1 MTRLD
6 PLPLKTEDEKV
17 RAVFDD
23 FIRERGN
30 VPNLFRTYARRLEMM
45 TTSFDHFRKVMY
57 TGSLSVSDKEIAAI
71 RTSQI
76 NGCRYCMA
84 SHLALAKKYG
94 MSKEKFQRLH
104 LWEANPATTKSV
116 GDGAPPIETVLGD
129 EKDTVWNAKER
140 IILKIADTLTRTA
153 SLPTDLWDE
162 ACMEFHPEEVMEI
175 IAVVGLFNYY
185 NRFSNALEIEI
196 TK

>member
-1 MTRLD
+1 MPRLD
-6 PLPLKTEDEKV
+6 PLPLKTEDESV
-17 RAVFDD
+17 RSVFED

-57 TGSLSVSDKEIAAI
+57 TGSIPVAEKEIAAI

-76 NGCRYCMA
+76 NGCRYCLA
-84 SHLALAKKYG
+84 SHLALAKKFG
-94 MSKEKFQRLH
+94 VTKDKLQRLC
-104 LWEANPATTKSV
+104 LWEANPETTKSI
-116 GDGAPPIETVLGD
+116 GAAAPSIESVLGD
-129 EKDTVWNAKER
+129 EKDTVWNARER
-140 IILKIADTLTRTA
+140 IILLIADTLTRT
-153 SLPTDLWDE
+153 SFLPTKLWDE
-162 ACMEFHPEEVMEI
+162 ACGEFHPEEVMEI
-175 IAVVGLFNYY
+175 IAVVCLFNYY